1 MQNIFNLLKTNAGSL
16 SQLSQLNQLKNLSSD
31 NDPNSQVSPS
41 NKTIRIPTKNDLLIM
56 LRKEELIRSSPE
68 YIAKCDEVSSEP
80 NGWLRISKEYQ
91 YQIAREHGYITDM
104 EADIAVNHMR
114 RASIL
119 YPDEPLFKT
128 IPVYVRNNLASA
140 GNLIAGT
147 IVPNIIIHKNNSTH
161 DEIKLYNTFDPTKM
175 NLLIASSHT

>member
-16 SQLSQLNQLKNLSSD
+16 SQLSQLSS
-31 NDPNSQVSPS
+31 PT
-41 NKTIRIPTKNDLLIM
+41 KTIRIPTKNDLLIM

-147 IVPNIIIHKNNSTH
+147 NVPNILIHKNNSTH
-161 DEIKLYNTFDPTKM
+161 DVIKLYNKV
-175 NLLIASSHT
+175 LC

>member
-1 MQNIFNLLKTNAGSL
+1 MQNILNLLRTNAGSL
-16 SQLSQLNQLKNLSSD
+16 SQLSQLNKLKNLSLD
-31 NDPNSQVSPS
+31 NDPNSQISPPA
-41 NKTIRIPTKNDLLIM
+41 KTIRIPTKNDLLLM
-56 LRKEELIRSSPE
+56 LQKEETIRSSYE
-68 YIAKCDEVSSEP
+68 YIAKCNEVASEP

-91 YQIAREHGYITDM
+91 YQIARDHGFKTDM
-104 EADIAVNHMR
+104 EVDIAVNHLR

-140 GNLIAGT
+140 GNLTVGT
-147 IVPNIIIHKNNSTH
+147 IVPNILIHKNNSTC
-161 DEIKLYNTFDPTKM
+161 DEIKLYDTFDPTKM